1 MGDPAAFA
9 ALVRVARPQVEAVV
23 RRILPRDEAEDV
35 VQEALLRAY
44 LGLSSLRDPERFTG
58 WLCGIALNL
67 AKMRL
72 RRRALE
78 RRVAAAGGGGSEA
91 AVDVEVLDV
100 VRRAVELLPPGQRDV
115 VLMHYVDDL
124 SCEEIARLLGT
135 SPGAVR
141 VRLHRARAQL
151 RQELAPLAP
160 VPLETTKEERMV
172 PVRVED
178 VIVRVAVDDPSQLV
192 AEQRIVLLREEE
204 GERVLPIWIGPA
216 EGNALAYR
224 LSGDSPPRPMTSDL
238 MVELLRATGARV
250 ERVGVTALRES
261 TFFGSITLVV
271 DGGTEEVDARPSDA
285 LNLAVRVDAPVFV
298 DAQVMEEWAV
308 PSQREV
314 ESRLTE
320 CGGPH
325 KERLPNREPPTGW
338 RSLTSAVAAA
348 PSQPSK

>member
-23 RRILPRDEAEDV
+23 RRILPR
-35 VQEALLRAY
+35 
-44 LGLSSLRDPERFTG
+44 
-58 WLCGIALNL
+58 
-67 AKMRL
+67 
-72 RRRALE
+72 
-78 RRVAAAGGGGSEA
+78 EA

-178 VIVRVAVDDPSQLV
+178 VIV
-192 AEQRIVLLREEE
+192 
-204 GERVLPIWIGPA
+204 
-216 EGNALAYR
+216 
-224 LSGDSPPRPMTSDL
+224 
-238 MVELLRATGARV
+238 
-250 ERVGVTALRES
+250 
-261 TFFGSITLVV
+261 
-271 DGGTEEVDARPSDA
+271 
-285 LNLAVRVDAPVFV
+285 
-298 DAQVMEEWAV
+298 
-308 PSQREV
+308 
-314 ESRLTE
+314 
-320 CGGPH
+320 
-325 KERLPNREPPTGW
+325 
-338 RSLTSAVAAA
+338 
-348 PSQPSK
+348 